1 MQLEGVGIDAGVVAL
16 VNFSFAHDNHRL
28 PFILTCSRDQII
40 TIWDVFPPDTF
51 MPVIA
56 TVKKQFELD
65 LKESHKNANYSRLN
79 LLSNKFKEP
88 LWIENSYLFMLGIQR
103 ERTDFL
109 VKFLVYLKTVIKF
122 VGIKEC
128 VTILHLCLERQ
139 SDVKA
144 LQIILDCWI
153 SVLNLPAIDA
163 ADQILYHAMYF
174 LPIKD
179 LIYLS
184 KEFPQK
190 FSHFICSIQLVKS
203 DSCVNVEDVNYHID
217 LKTKFLIRGCKKSS
231 IFDIWGRP
239 TPFYNMYVLVFIL
252 IYSIYLLI

>member
-1 MQLEGVGIDAGVVAL
+1 MKLEGIGIDNGVVAL
-16 VNFSFAHDNHRL
+16 ANFSFAHDNHRL
-28 PFILTCSRDQII
+28 PFILTCSKDKII
-40 TIWDVFPPDTF
+40 TLWNLFPPDTF
-51 MPVIA
+51 MPVKA

-65 LKESHKNANYSRLN
+65 LKESHKNATYHRLN
-79 LLSNKFKEP
+79 NLSNKFKEP
-88 LWIENSYLFMLGIQR
+88 LWIENNYLFIFAIQR

-109 VKFLVYLKTVIKF
+109 VKFLIYLRIVIKF

-128 VTILHLCLERQ
+128 VTMIHLCLERQ
-139 SDVKA
+139 ADDKA

-163 ADQILYHAMYF
+163 ADQIFYHAMFF
-174 LPIKD
+174 LQIKD

-184 KEFPQK
+184 KEHPQK
-190 FSHFICSIQLVKS
+190 FSKFICSIKLVKS

-217 LKTKFLIRGCKKSS
+217 LKSKFLIRGCKISS

-239 TPFYNMYVLVFIL
+239 SSFYNMYVNLSSVL
-252 IYSIYLLI
+252 I